1 MELGNDKD
9 REAALK
15 AFEAVQNGDL
25 ATVLELLPQ
34 LDFEG
39 GGEGEEGDDFLLYQ
53 STEKFVGSNSSEVVK
68 RAYLAASDVEQPNWK
83 MAIQTH
89 IACGERKDLEET
101 FPEWAGANPANH
113 DWS

>member
-9 REAALK
+9 RETALK
-15 AFEAVQNGDL
+15 AFEAVEIGDL

-39 GGEGEEGDDFLLYQ
+39 EGEEDDDFALYQ

-68 RAYLAASDVEQPNWK
+68 QTYLAASDVEQPNWK

-89 IACGERKDLEET
+89 IACGERKDLEEA
-101 FPEWAGANPANH
+101 FPEWAGCNAANH
-113 DWS
+113 DWP

>member
-1 MELGNDKD
+1 MPIDIPNIRAL
-9 REAALK
+9 AAGGD
-15 AFEAVQNGDL
+15 AVS
-25 ATVLELLPQ
+25 P
-34 LDFEG
+34 
-39 GGEGEEGDDFLLYQ
+39 
-53 STEKFVGSNSSEVVK
+53 
-68 RAYLAASDVEQPNWK
+68 LAASDVEQPNWK